1 MKKVLATA
9 LFMGLVGVLSIA
21 MVGCDTGAKDAK
33 KAKAPEKEKAAEKGA
48 TETGATEVKFKE
60 VSEQK
65 VKKGE
70 EATVKVELTEKA
82 PADVTLA
89 AKGKGEDKIS
99 GTGKV
104 AKGETSG
111 EVKVKTDAKLDAK
124 TFDVEVTASGD
135 KVKGMTTF
143 KLKVE

>member
-9 LFMGLVGVLSIA
+9 LFMGLVGVLSIG
-21 MVGCDTGAKDAK
+21 MVGCDSGAKDAK

-48 TETGATEVKFKE
+48 SETEVKFKE
-60 VSEQK
+60 VSEHK

-70 EATVKVELTEKA
+70 EATIKIELTEKA
-82 PADVTLA
+82 PADVSLA